1 MMEMIRSTLRSRSRR
16 SRHSR
21 ASSIRSGSAL
31 YSLEIC
37 PKCIRRPSVIILTLI
52 VIEDLKQKVDENE
65 QDKRFLEDQMQK
77 ARLVSTQ
84 VRSKLSHATQEYD

>member
-1 MMEMIRSTLRSRSRR
+1 MIF
-16 SRHSR
+16 
-21 ASSIRSGSAL
+21 
-31 YSLEIC
+31 
-37 PKCIRRPSVIILTLI
+37 TLI

-84 VRSKLSHATQEYD
+84 VRSHLSQATQEYDSLYQQA

>member
-1 MMEMIRSTLRSRSRR
+1 M
-16 SRHSR
+16 
-21 ASSIRSGSAL
+21 
-31 YSLEIC
+31 
-37 PKCIRRPSVIILTLI
+37 ILTLN

-84 VRSKLSHATQEYD
+84 VRSHLSQATQEYDSLYQQA